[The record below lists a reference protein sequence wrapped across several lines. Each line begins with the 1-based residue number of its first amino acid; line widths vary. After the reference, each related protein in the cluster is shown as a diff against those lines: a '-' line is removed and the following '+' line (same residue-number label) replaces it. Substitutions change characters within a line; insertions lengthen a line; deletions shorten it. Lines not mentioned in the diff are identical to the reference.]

1 MYNIFDGFYFLEDF
15 FFPVAG
21 LALDADPWAFPF
33 PVAFD
38 ADLFFER
45 LEVATF
51 VFEDFGFERLEAA
64 IFAFEDLG
72 FERPEAATF
81 VFEDFEEACFFA
93 DLEAYLLPPLVDDF
107 DFDFEYRPLVLDDFP
122 ADLELCLPGFS
133 LSGPNVG
140 FASGFGVLAAGLYSF
155 FMICRHCSCS
165 SRRGSP
171 VCC

>member
-1 MYNIFDGFYFLEDF
+1 MYNIFDGCYFFEDF

-45 LEVATF
+45 LEV
-51 VFEDFGFERLEAA
+51 
-64 IFAFEDLG
+64 
-72 FERPEAATF
+72 ATF